1 MSHAAAT
8 PVPVEPVTETAPQVA
23 PVEVP
28 TENVTTPAPEDPKPK
43 GAVREQKLEE
53 WGGVNSPSLG
63 LLPTVTYKYNDE
75 GLIDWTAMLKP
86 DHFFPNRYNFEKRGE
101 KVPKTADGLEDCDKL
116 VGLFGLKSVARIRG
130 YESVEFSTPKL
141 ENGYVTVKCRIVW
154 VPNFENPK
162 GLMVEEVANATSTN
176 VGLMVKPYLETVAAN
191 RAFSR
196 AVRNSL
202 HIRIVSEE
210 EVGEI
215 SEEAQD
221 ENGAPKTL
229 SPVGVLMEYAK
240 ERKVNN
246 FEELKAKIISLSKD
260 EELVERVKN
269 LTSENEL
276 TPPETR
282 KIKAFLRNSV

>member
-8 PVPVEPVTETAPQVA
+8 PVPVEPTTETAPQVA
-23 PVEVP
+23 PVDMPAEPVATQP
-28 TENVTTPAPEDPKPK
+28 PENIEPK
-43 GAVREQKLEE
+43 GVIRERQPEE
-53 WGGVNSPSLG
+53 WGCGNSPSLG
-63 LLPTVTYKYNDE
+63 LLPSLKYKYTEE
-75 GLIDWTAMLKP
+75 GFVDWTAMLRP
-86 DHFFPNRYNFEKRGE
+86 EHFFPNRYNFEKRGE

-116 VGLFGLKSVARIRG
+116 VGLFGLKSIARIRG

-154 VPNFENPK
+154 VPNFENPR
-162 GLMVEEVANATSTN
+162 GLVVEEVANATSTN

-246 FEELKAKIISLSKD
+246 FEELKAKIVSLSKD